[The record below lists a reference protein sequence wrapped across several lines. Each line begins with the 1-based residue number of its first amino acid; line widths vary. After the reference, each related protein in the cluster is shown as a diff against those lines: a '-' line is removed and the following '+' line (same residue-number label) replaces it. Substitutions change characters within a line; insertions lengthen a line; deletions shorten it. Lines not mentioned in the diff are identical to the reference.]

1 MTYPPPPR
9 DPFRQ
14 PQQPYQ
20 QFPQPQP
27 SATPKIVTIILS
39 LIALVALAGAGISLR
54 VVSSLGEV
62 EKIGGGLSKTADG
75 RLVSTGEI
83 ARLTLAAL
91 EMALASTAILTLA
104 AIQIFLR
111 SPTARNPL
119 RIALSAAGILAPLIA
134 VLVYPTWGGG
144 IYILVGI
151 PLAILIALL
160 WIIPAAKAYFAV
172 NPPAPV
178 HFQGQQPNRSGFY
191 PGGSGNSSS
200 QSGPGVD
207 PQQPQF

>member
-1 MTYPPPPR
+1 MTYPPPPPH
-9 DPFRQ
+9 DPF
-14 PQQPYQ
+14 QQPYQ

-27 SATPKIVTIILS
+27 SATPKILTMILS

-75 RLVSTGEI
+75 RLVSAGEI

-91 EMALASTAILTLA
+91 EMTLASMAILALA

-111 SPTARNPL
+111 TPTARNPL
-119 RIALSAAGILAPLIA
+119 RIALTAAGIFSPLIA
-134 VLVYPTWGGG
+134 IALYPTWGGG
-144 IYILVGI
+144 IYVLVGI

-172 NPPAPV
+172 NSPAPV
-178 HFQGQQPNRSGFY
+178 HFQGQQPDQTGFY
-191 PGGSGNSSS
+191 PGAGGNFSS

>member
-1 MTYPPPPR
+1 MTYPQPH
-9 DPFRQ
+9 DPF
-14 PQQPYQ
+14 QQPR
-20 QFPQPQP
+20 PQLP
-27 SATPKIVTIILS
+27 SAAPKSVTIILS

-62 EKIGGGLSKTADG
+62 KKVGGGISKMADG
-75 RLVSTGEI
+75 TLVSTGEI

-91 EMALASTAILTLA
+91 EMTLASMAILALA

-111 SPTARNPL
+111 APATRNPL
-119 RIALSAAGILAPLIA
+119 RITLSAAGILAPLIA
-134 VLVYPTWGGG
+134 VLVYPTWGGA
-144 IYILVGI
+144 IYVMVGI

-160 WIIPAAKAYFAV
+160 WILPEAKAYFAV

-178 HFQGQQPNRSGFY
+178 HFQGQWPNHSGFH